1 MAAAAIHVVY
11 NADFY
16 RKIQGFNSNERITF
30 NFEKIENPEIFNE
43 NFSPILDPNFF
54 DHLDYDIFTKGTG
67 HYINTIFES
76 ILIPLPQFST
86 PERKAFQVS
95 ILQDQSPLQNDD
107 LENIHEATNAN
118 FLPTPPLPPPPPSSP
133 AGGTSPV
140 SSSSDSSPVSPG
152 LGLRIRKGGKRKSRK
167 TQRRRKTKKS
177 RRNRN
182 K

>member
-16 RKIQGFNSNERITF
+16 RKIQGFNANERITF

-107 LENIHEATNAN
+107 LENFHEATNAN
-118 FLPTPPLPPPPPSSP
+118 FLPTPPLPPPSSP

-140 SSSSDSSPVSPG
+140 SPSSDSSPVSPG